1 MSVAAA
7 VGRAD
12 DLDPHGVRLMEALS
26 EVERPLL
33 FEASAKAIGG
43 TLRAGR
49 FLVSF
54 PRGAL
59 GPGPKRRLRQ
69 ICDQLGAGAGA
80 IAVLDGLQSNA
91 LSVHFGYEPEAGGP
105 LFKCYLEF
113 SPEDRPSPNLVFVAV
128 KWSPTDS
135 ADDRDAEKDQH
146 VVTRYFARDDLALDA
161 QHQLVDSVVPSG
173 SIRDAMHTLLSSSD
187 SGTGLRLLEVEEP
200 GTPRRSLDLN
210 VAEADRRLRDLS
222 ETLAAALGDGPE
234 VAEYLSAQADDRMG
248 HLAAGVAR
256 DGRPF
261 ATLYHGARR
270 IGEGGG
276 QLPRISSDASDSG
289 NQSDRSTRSDWDKVA
304 GPALDYCLWPYER
317 PVAPARD
324 ALPTS
329 ALLYHSFE
337 TAALPDRMLA
347 LCDAL
352 QAAVGP
358 FGTVWSVKHS
368 GSKLSS
374 KLGSELSS
382 KLSWEFYFYDYAR
395 MERRFGMAEF
405 IEATRGILDVTAPPA
420 DGIPYFMFSVE
431 VDERHLSGELPI
443 DQVDVYVGNPGSTV
457 SSGICYGVSESGME
471 MRNFYFFFDARTH
484 MQDIREKIVS
494 NAHVPLRIL
503 RVGDILWREM
513 ESAQT
518 IVVANKRFNDG
529 LYFSRISVDQ
539 LVSFMG
545 RLAFPEALVEF
556 AEAHRGK
563 LQHHLFDVGYDYLP
577 SKSGGIDYLKG
588 SYYGVF

>member
-1 MSVAAA
+1 MTSSLASTAAA
-7 VGRAD
+7 DTVEA
-12 DLDPHGVRLMEALS
+12 LDPDGARLMEALS
-26 EVERPLL
+26 DIERPLL

-43 TLRAGR
+43 SLRTGR

-59 GPGPKRRLRQ
+59 GPGPSRRLRQ

-80 IAVLDGLQSNA
+80 IAVLDGLQSKA

-113 SPEDRPSPNLVFVAV
+113 SPEDRPSPDLVFVAV
-128 KWSPTDS
+128 KWSP
-135 ADDRDAEKDQH
+135 ADTEKDQH
-146 VVTRYFARDDLALDA
+146 VVTHYLARDDLDLEAR
-161 QHQLVDSVVPSG
+161 HQLVDSVVPTG
-173 SIRDAMHTLLSSSD
+173 SIRDAMHRLLSLSD
-187 SGTGLRLLEVEEP
+187 GGSGPRLLEVEEP

-210 VAEADRRLRDLS
+210 VAEADRSLRDLS
-222 ETLAAALGDGPE
+222 DTLGSALGDGPE
-234 VAEYLSAQADDRMG
+234 AGEYLSDHADDRMG
-248 HLAAGVAR
+248 HLSAGVAR

-270 IGEGGG
+270 LGQGGS
-276 QLPRISSDASDSG
+276 QLPRVS
-289 NQSDRSTRSDWDKVA
+289 SDRSRQSDWDEA
-304 GPALDYCLWPYER
+304 TGPALDYCLWPYER
-317 PVAPARD
+317 PVAPAPD

-368 GSKLSS
+368 GSQ
-374 KLGSELSS
+374 
-382 KLSWEFYFYDYAR
+382 LSWEFYFYDYSR

-443 DQVDVYVGNPGSTV
+443 DQIDVYVGNPGSTV
-457 SSGICYGVSESGME
+457 SSGERSCS
-471 MRNFYFFFDARTH
+471 
-484 MQDIREKIVS
+484 
-494 NAHVPLRIL
+494 
-503 RVGDILWREM
+503 
-513 ESAQT
+513 
-518 IVVANKRFNDG
+518 
-529 LYFSRISVDQ
+529 
-539 LVSFMG
+539 
-545 RLAFPEALVEF
+545 
-556 AEAHRGK
+556 
-563 LQHHLFDVGYDYLP
+563 
-577 SKSGGIDYLKG
+577 
-588 SYYGVF
+588 